1 MLFGEITYN
10 CTNKKGLQ
18 MQSLS
23 YSMAESQGF
32 EPWVRSSPHT

>member
-1 MLFGEITYN
+1 MLFEGHLKQ
-10 CTNKKGLQ
+10 TNKKGLQ